1 MAETLDLIDVKLL
14 DELQRDAD
22 RPNVELASVV
32 GLSATATLH
41 RVRRLKQSGIVRA
54 ITAQVDPTA
63 AGFALQVYVAVTL
76 EKHDDAS
83 HRRFA
88 QTVKA
93 MPQVLSA
100 DLVTGETDALLVVV
114 AREIGE
120 LQRVLSRLS
129 SRGGAS
135 RVITLLRL
143 EEVKPRSPLPLE
155 PSR

>member
-1 MAETLDLIDVKLL
+1 VKLL

-22 RPNVELASVV
+22 RPNVELAGVV

-54 ITAQVDPTA
+54 MTAHLDPTA

-88 QTVKA
+88 QTVWA

-100 DLVTGETDALLVVV
+100 DLVTGETDALLTVV

-120 LQRVLSRLS
+120 LQRVLARLS

-155 PSR
+155 ASR

>member
-1 MAETLDLIDVKLL
+1 MKLL
-14 DELQRDAD
+14 GELQRDAD

-41 RVRRLKQSGIVRA
+41 RVRRLKQSGILRS

-63 AGFALQVYVAVTL
+63 AGFALQVYVSVTL
-76 EKHDDAS
+76 DKHDDAS
-83 HRRFA
+83 NRRFE

-100 DLVTGETDALLVVV
+100 DLVAGETDALLVVV

-120 LQRVLSRLS
+120 LQRVLARLS

-143 EEVKPRSPLPLE
+143 EELKPRSPLPLE
-155 PSR
+155 ATK